1 MANNKEVYLTEE
13 GLNDLKRELD
23 ELINVKRPAN
33 IQAIKEARS
42 YGDLSENAEYDAA
55 RNEQAQIEARVK
67 ELERMLEASS
77 TDCSQPRLDGAA
89 IHVILETQMRQ
100 RYSFFRMF

>member
-42 YGDLSENAEYDAA
+42 Y
-55 RNEQAQIEARVK
+55 
-67 ELERMLEASS
+67 
-77 TDCSQPRLDGAA
+77 
-89 IHVILETQMRQ
+89 
-100 RYSFFRMF
+100 